1 MVKKI
6 IAFVVLILAGIIV
19 VISWFLFGP
28 TTQFE
33 AKEETIYIKTNAA
46 NKSAVLETLTDKKV
60 IGNEFLFE
68 KIATSV
74 DYWKHIQPGKYIIPK
89 GSSLFFILKKLRYG
103 RQNPVNLILNKYRTK
118 ETFAKFVAKNLE
130 PDSAQI
136 MAFLNNKDSLLPF
149 HVDTANVFTLIIPN
163 TYACYWN
170 ISVGELMQ
178 KLSNYQQQFWNE
190 ERTNKLENIHLSQS
204 EAYILASII
213 EEESNKNE
221 DKPIIASVYL
231 NRLQKNMRLSADP
244 TIKFSLRDFSLKRI
258 MEKHINQSAASP
270 YNTYTHFGLPPG
282 PICTPSVKTID
293 AVLNAATTDYL
304 FFCARPDF
312 SGLHNFASNEK
323 DHFANARI
331 YRKFLDSLQI
341 K

>member
-1 MVKKI
+1 MVKNIIKI
-6 IAFVVLILAGIIV
+6 AVLLFVGLIAI
-19 VISWFLFGP
+19 ISWFLFGP

-33 AKEETIYIKTNAA
+33 AKEETIYIRTTEA
-46 NKSAVLETLTDKKV
+46 NKKAVLETLTEKKV
-60 IGNEFLFE
+60 IGSPFLFE
-68 KIATSV
+68 NIAATF

-89 GSSLFFILKKLRYG
+89 GSSLFFILKKLRFG
-103 RQNPVNLILNKYRTK
+103 RQNPVNLIINKFRTK
-118 ETFAKFVAKNLE
+118 ESFAKFIAKNIE
-130 PDSAQI
+130 PDSTEVI
-136 MAFLNNKDSLLPF
+136 AFLNNQDSLLPY
-149 HVDTANVFTLIIPN
+149 HVDTANVFTIIIPD

-170 ISVGELMQ
+170 ITVGELIQ
-178 KLSNYQQQFWNE
+178 KLYTYQQQFWNA
-190 ERTNKLENIHLSQS
+190 ERSKKLETIHLSQS

-231 NRLQKNMRLSADP
+231 NRLKKNMRLSADP

-258 MEKHINQSAASP
+258 MEKHINQSASSP

-282 PICTPSVKTID
+282 PICTPSVKSID
-293 AVLNAATTDYL
+293 AVLNAASTDYL

-323 DHFANARI
+323 DHFANART